1 MRRAAPL
8 APQSL
13 TSLVDILFILVFAA
27 LVQRAGSMQRER
39 EAAEASEPV
48 VLASGVQGAA
58 VLHVPPA
65 PPASEELRQA
75 AIASLASELQARP
88 AIIAR
93 VSRRGV
99 LSAVELPPA
108 AGKAAELVTVELPLV
123 EPVSDP
129 DVAIGYVG
137 ERDGSRRICE
147 VVAAK
152 VGGAAALA
160 GKLVVIAVDAPLAE
174 LTVALVSGLRR
185 DVEQC
190 LTAHRAAAVLLDPA
204 ASASVRERAAPA
216 PPANPNPGGS
226 R

>member
-1 MRRAAPL
+1 MRRAVPL

-39 EAAEASEPV
+39 EAAEAREPV

-58 VLHVPPA
+58 VLNVPPA

-99 LSAVELPPA
+99 ISAVELPPA
-108 AGKAAELVTVELPLV
+108 VGKAAELVTVELPLV

-190 LTAHRAAAVLLDPA
+190 LTVHRAAAVLLDPA
-204 ASASVRERAAPA
+204 ASASVRARAAPA
-216 PPANPNPGGS
+216 PPTNPNPGGS